1 MKLYLVRHAT
11 AVDVAASDAER
22 ELTKDGRHE
31 AKVDGKALVKLG
43 VAVDQVLTSP
53 LVRARQTAEIVAEA
67 LGLADKVAVLAE
79 LGNAHTTSAL
89 LRALGP
95 WAKAQ
100 GLLLVGHMPSLADHL
115 NLLIGAGVTA
125 NISFGKGTVG
135 AVRLAQLRAGSGELH
150 WFLRQKQ
157 IAAIAGDA

>member
-22 ELTKDGRHE
+22 ALTKEGRHE
-31 AKVDGKALVKLG
+31 AKVAGRALVKLG

-53 LVRARQTAEIVAEA
+53 LVRARQTAETMAET
-67 LGLADKVAVLAE
+67 LGLADRVHVMEE
-79 LGNAHTTSAL
+79 LGNAHTTTSL

-95 WAKAQ
+95 WARAQ

-115 NLLIGAGVTA
+115 NLLIGAGMTA
-125 NISFGKGTVG
+125 NVSLGKGTVV
-135 AVRLAQLRAGSGELH
+135 AVRLGHLRIGGGELH

-157 IAAIAGDA
+157 LAAIAGDA

>member
-1 MKLYLVRHAT
+1 MKLYLIRHAT
-11 AVDVAASDAER
+11 AADVAASDAER
-22 ELTKDGRHE
+22 ELTKEGRHE
-31 AKVDGKALVKLG
+31 AKVAGKALVKLG

-53 LVRARQTAEIVAEA
+53 LVRARQTAEIIAGP
-67 LGLADKVAVLAE
+67 LGLADRVAVLTE

-115 NLLIGAGVTA
+115 NLLIGAGMTA
-125 NISFGKGTVG
+125 NVSFGKGTVV
-135 AVRLAQLRAGSGELH
+135 AVRLAQLRVGGGELH
-150 WFLRQKQ
+150 CFMRQKQ
-157 IAAIAGDA
+157 LAAIAGEV